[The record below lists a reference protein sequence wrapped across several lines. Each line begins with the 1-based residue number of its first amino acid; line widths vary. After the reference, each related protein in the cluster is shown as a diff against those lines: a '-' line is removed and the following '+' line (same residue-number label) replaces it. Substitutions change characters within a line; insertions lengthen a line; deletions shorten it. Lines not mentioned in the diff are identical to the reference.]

1 MKDEVIFS
9 VCPDSEFFGRQREIE
24 YICSRATHSPKSSP
38 GMYLMGR
45 RWMGKTE
52 ILRRVH
58 HRGRLCKRG
67 YKAIHRLFKEGA
79 PDSQRGV
86 IV

>member
-9 VCPDSEFFGRQREIE
+9 VCPDSEFFGRQSEIE

-58 HRGRLCKRG
+58 HGFRGRLSKRG
-67 YKAIHRLFKEGA
+67 YKTIQRLFEE
-79 PDSQRGV
+79 
-86 IV
+86 